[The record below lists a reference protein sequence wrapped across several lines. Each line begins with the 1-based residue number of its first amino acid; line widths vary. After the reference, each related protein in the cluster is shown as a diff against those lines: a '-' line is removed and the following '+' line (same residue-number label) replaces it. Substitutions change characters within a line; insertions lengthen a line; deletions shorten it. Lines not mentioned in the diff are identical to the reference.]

1 MQRVFFNDKDYP
13 LRLKKIPDPP
23 KQLYIEGNLS
33 VINFPLAVVGT
44 RKISDYGRQTTEYF
58 VKDLV
63 RAGITIVS
71 GLALGVD
78 GLAHR
83 IALENNGRTIAILG
97 SGLNHIYPTAHKK
110 LAEKILI
117 AGGALISEYPPETP
131 PYKSNFPARNR
142 IISGLS
148 LGVLVVEAPKNSGAL
163 ITADFALKQKR
174 KIFVV
179 PGRIY
184 DKNSQGTNELIKK
197 GAQLVSES
205 KDILKILNIKPILQK
220 TEITRNLLSEE
231 KMILEIL
238 TKEPTSID
246 KITQKTKMPV
256 GVTLSLLTQME
267 IKGLIKNTGGNQ

>member
-1 MQRVFFNDKDYP
+1 
-13 LRLKKIPDPP
+13 
-23 KQLYIEGNLS
+23 
-33 VINFPLAVVGT
+33 VVGT
-44 RKISDYGRQTTEYF
+44 RKISDYGRQMTEYF
-58 VKDLV
+58 VKNLAK
-63 RAGITIVS
+63 AGITIIS

-78 GLAHR
+78 GLAHQT
-83 IALENNGRTIAILG
+83 ALENKGRTIAVLG

-110 LAEKILI
+110 LAERII
-117 AGGALISEYPPETP
+117 VSGGALVSEYPPETP

-220 TEITRNLLSEE
+220 NKIMENLSSEE
-231 KMILEIL
+231 KNILKIL
-238 TKEPTSID
+238 TKEPTSVD
-246 KITQKTKMPV
+246 KITWKTKMSV
-256 GVTLSLLTQME
+256 AATLSILTQME
-267 IKGLIKNTGGNQ
+267 LKGLVKNIGGNQYTKD